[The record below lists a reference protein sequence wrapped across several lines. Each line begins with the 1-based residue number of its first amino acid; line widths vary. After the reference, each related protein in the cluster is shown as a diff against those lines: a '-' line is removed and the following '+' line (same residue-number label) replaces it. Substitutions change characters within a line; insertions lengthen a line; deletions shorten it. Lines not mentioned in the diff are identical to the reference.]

1 MTMGT
6 KTVIDCETGK
16 TTEVEQ
22 TPTEIAQAAADRAAA
37 QAAATAQAALDTTEA
52 TARADADQALDGLRL
67 IANSTGTL
75 TGAQLSNAVRLLA
88 KVAIRLVR
96 LQLRKL
102 DGAD

>member
-1 MTMGT
+1 MTTREIYGPGGYDPTKPNNNVISTGT
-6 KTVIDCETGK
+6 STDPPEQV
-16 TTEVEQ
+16 VE
-22 TPTEIAQAAADRAAA
+22 E
-37 QAAATAQAALDTTEA
+37 

-88 KVAIRLVR
+88 RVAIRLAR

-102 DGAD
+102 DAAD